1 MKNVKKLVSAAL
13 VGIFLFSFTGC
24 NMVKKTE
31 EGIKKST
38 VAKIDGKIITR
49 GQLDDKLENV
59 ISDLK
64 EQYGEDYDKVPD
76 AKDYLK
82 NQRAQTL
89 EQMINEMIIENK
101 AVELNVMPNDEEL
114 KEAMEKNREEIKQNV
129 EMQIEMWKKA
139 FKTEEE
145 FKEFL
150 KSKGKTEESIREL
163 KGVTDELLR
172 SNVIT
177 KRVYDEVIKDVVVEE
192 KAMKD
197 YYETHKENFQ
207 EKPDRV
213 HPSHILVETKEEADE
228 IKKQLDAG
236 TDFETLAKEKS
247 LDVVTKEKGGD
258 LGWINYKD
266 MDQGMVFMLAAK
278 ELNEGE
284 ISEPVQE
291 KDGWHIL
298 KVIEKETYEPKAFEE
313 VKDDINKTLLDQEQ
327 NNKWQ
332 NTFAQWKEEI
342 KIKKYEKN
350 LN

>member
-31 EGIKKST
+31 EGIKKSA

-49 GQLDDKLENV
+49 GQLDGKLESV

-64 EQYGEDYDKVPD
+64 EQYGEDYDKIPD

-82 NQRAQTL
+82 NQRTQTL
-89 EQMINEMIIENK
+89 NSMINDMIIENK
-101 AVELNVMPNDEEL
+101 AIELNVMPNDEEL
-114 KEAMEKNREEIKQNV
+114 KEAMKKNRETMKENI
-129 EMQIEMWKKA
+129 EMQIEMLKQS

-150 KSKGKTEESIREL
+150 KSKGETEESIKEL
-163 KGVTDELLR
+163 KGVTEDLLR
-172 SNVIT
+172 ANVIT

-192 KAMKD
+192 EAMKN
-197 YYETHKENFQ
+197 YYEANKESFQ
-207 EKPDRV
+207 EKPNRV
-213 HPSHILVETKEEADE
+213 HSAHILVETKEEADE
-228 IKKQLDAG
+228 IKKQLDDG
-236 TDFETLAKEKS
+236 TYFETLAKEKS
-247 LDVVTKEKGGD
+247 LDVATKEQGGD

-266 MDQGMVFMLAAK
+266 MNQGMVFMLAAK
-278 ELNEGE
+278 TLNKGE
-284 ISEPVQE
+284 ISDPVQE

-298 KVIEKETYEPKAFEE
+298 KIIEKETYEPKAFEE
-313 VKDDINKTLLDQEQ
+313 VKDDINKTLLSQEQ

-332 NTFAQWKEEI
+332 TTFTEWNKEA